1 MPTAAKL
8 VGSVLFAGLAY
19 LLAGMFRQYLPP
31 ATQLGWFGT
40 ICTLIGFFCGWKI
53 MGANAGQGLV
63 IALNNGLRTA
73 VTMVFLALVLFS
85 LEEMYQVAV
94 RKMYDGPLD
103 ALLGAVNIG
112 SGFAVMLLQ
121 PDFLA
126 VLILGGVFCG
136 WLTEQ
141 AARRW
146 P

>member
-8 VGSVLFAGLAY
+8 VGAILFAGLAY

-31 ATQLGWFGT
+31 ATQLGWFDQVS
-40 ICTLIGFFCGWKI
+40 TLIGFFCGWRI
-53 MGANAGQGLV
+53 MGGNAGQGMV
-63 IALNNGLRTA
+63 VAVNNGLRTA

-85 LEEMYQVAV
+85 LEGMYQVAI
-94 RKMYDGPLD
+94 RKMYDGPVA

-112 SGFAVMLLQ
+112 SDYAVMLLQ
-121 PDFLA
+121 PD
-126 VLILGGVFCG
+126 ILGVMVLGGLFCG

-141 AARRW
+141 VARRW